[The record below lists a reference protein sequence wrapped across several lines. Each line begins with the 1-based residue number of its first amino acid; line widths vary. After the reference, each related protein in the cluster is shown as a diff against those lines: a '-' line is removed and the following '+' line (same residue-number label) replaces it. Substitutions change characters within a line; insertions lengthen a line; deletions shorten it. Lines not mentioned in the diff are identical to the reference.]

1 MKTLAIDA
9 STKSSGIAIFQQ
21 GKLIHYECLIQ
32 NDRNVYK
39 RIENMS
45 NKIVEICKKYKPT
58 NIVME
63 EVLPQDVR
71 QNQSVYKSL
80 IYLQGET
87 VTKLGILGYKVDLCV
102 VGHWRRICGI
112 HTGPGIRREVLK
124 ANSQRLVK
132 MIYNINVND
141 DISDAICLG
150 IAYIKENLK

>member
-1 MKTLAIDA
+1 
-9 STKSSGIAIFQQ
+9 
-21 GKLIHYECLIQ
+21 
-32 NDRNVYK
+32 
-39 RIENMS
+39 MS

-71 QNQSVYKSL
+71 QNQAVYKAL

-87 VTKLGILGYKVDLCV
+87 VTKLGILGYKVDLYIS
-102 VGHWRRICGI
+102 GHWRKLCGI
-112 HTGPGIRREVLK
+112 KTGSGIKREVLK

-132 MIYNINVND
+132 MVYNINVND

-150 IAYIKENLK
+150 IAYIKQHKSAF

>member
-39 RIENMS
+39 RIDNMS
-45 NKIVEICKKYKPT
+45 NRIVEICKKYKPT

-63 EVLPQDVR
+63 EVLPQDVK
-71 QNQSVYKSL
+71 QNQSVYKAL
-80 IYLQGET
+80 IYLQGEAI
-87 VTKLGILGYKVDLCV
+87 TKLGVLGYKVDLYV

-112 HTGPGIRREVLK
+112 HTGPGVKREALK
-124 ANSQRLVK
+124 AASQRLVK